1 MLENRKRLASKSAV
15 KVACALSASYV
26 AAASANS
33 IAASSSGA
41 ATAEIVD
48 PVRISVELASPTKG
62 KTTVTEACSN
72 DGCEAPLSVSHSM
85 QWSEVRSPTTGK
97 FHEQVVIS
105 LE

>member
-15 KVACALSASYV
+15 KVACALLASYV

-33 IAASSSGA
+33 LAASGSGA

-48 PVRISVELASPTKG
+48 PVQISVELASPTKG
-62 KTTVTEACSN
+62 KTTVTEACSH
-72 DGCEAPLSVSHSM
+72 DGCEAPSSVSHST
-85 QWSEVRSPTTGK
+85 QWSEVRSPTTGRIQ
-97 FHEQVVIS
+97 ERVVIS